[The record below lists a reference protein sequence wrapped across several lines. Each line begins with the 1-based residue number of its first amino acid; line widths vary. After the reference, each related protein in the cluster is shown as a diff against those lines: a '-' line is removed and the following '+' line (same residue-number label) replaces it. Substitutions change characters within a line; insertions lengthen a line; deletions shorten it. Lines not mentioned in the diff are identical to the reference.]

1 MVKRVKFSLRD
12 GMTPEQLLS
21 AVKGKISG
29 ETQQAALSFEESL
42 TKENVSVTVKTDKV
56 RETAVV
62 RILTST
68 TDSLSLPTYIE
79 ETYLVGINDEGFY
92 YVHELTGIPPNI
104 KTIEELLS
112 WVNRAD
118 QGFAERIQGDILLQF
133 IKKPEIKEDYGRKF
147 LSNLQIPSGISSDFY
162 KLHEDENVMLGN
174 HKILTDGEVFRNYEN
189 FFIIV
194 GETLTLQ
201 HPQHGIKTITIPK
214 GTAALLAPQRGRAGI
229 AD

>member
-92 YVHELTGIPPNI
+92 YVHELIDIPPTI

-118 QGFAERIQGDILLQF
+118 QGFAERVQGDILLQF
-133 IKKPEIKEDYGRKF
+133 IRKPEIKDDYGGKF
-147 LSNLQIPSGISSDFY
+147 ISNLQIPNGISSDFY
-162 KLHEDENVMLGN
+162 QVDGDAMLGN

-189 FFIIV
+189 FFIVI

-214 GTAALLAPQRGRAGI
+214 GTAALLAPQRGRAGV